1 MFYKFLRHDLR
12 YGIFLHWKRCIV
24 TFLMFFCLAFPHF
37 LVLRIYELIHPDF
50 FNVPVTTA
58 DYFFAMVGGCG
69 QMEALDGAPSFFSI
83 PTSWSVFVLWLL
95 FVSLYYPFAELRGIG
110 KQLMVLSGSRW
121 NWWFSKCVWVSINTI
136 INFLLAFLA
145 STACALLLGA
155 KFSMQANYY
164 VASELQMHMQHLT
177 SSTTW
182 DMGTSLP
189 VSLFCSDRVCAST
202 ACVVRGDSPHF
213 QLSCNFCVSLRR
225 HLYSKPLVFG
235 KLSDGGKVPPLYRY
249 RGIRR
254 AGIFNSYLVDRPLC
268 SAWRDLLLPNG
279 HFRRKVVH
287 ENRNPAGNQEIAE
300 HRRDT

>member
-12 YGIFLHWKRCIV
+12 YGIFLQWKRCIV

-37 LVLRIYELIHPDF
+37 LVLRIYELIHPDY

-83 PTSWSVFVLWLL
+83 PTSWAVFVLWLL

-121 NWWFSKCVWVSINTI
+121 NWWFSKCVWVSVNTI
-136 INFLLAFLA
+136 VNFLLAFLA
-145 STACALLLGA
+145 STMCAILLGA

-164 VASELQMHMQHLT
+164 VASELQMQMQHLT

-182 DMGTSLP
+182 DMGTAFLFLCFALIAFALVQLALSVVIRPIFSYLAISAYLFAGIYIQSP
-189 VSLFCSDRVCAST
+189 WFLGNYLMAARYHLFIDTGVSVGQGFLILIWLIAL
-202 ACVVRGDSPHF
+202 CVLLGGICFSRMDI
-213 QLSCNFCVSLRR
+213 L
-225 HLYSKPLVFG
+225 
-235 KLSDGGKVPPLYRY
+235 GGK
-249 RGIRR
+249 
-254 AGIFNSYLVDRPLC
+254 
-268 SAWRDLLLPNG
+268 
-279 HFRRKVVH
+279 
-287 ENRNPAGNQEIAE
+287 
-300 HRRDT
+300 